1 MRRAAAWLASAL
13 FMPAAFAADD
23 APMADAGRLASP
35 AGLSALIAC
44 DGHPDDLLAIAPAV
58 GDPLKAVAFG
68 WRPLPAAN
76 MFMSEFELNAP
87 VQVFGRSSTRIA
99 FSGTA
104 VMAVL
109 DEADPHPLAKQL
121 QLETAID
128 TPQKAMFGREVRSVD
143 VVDRITG
150 APRIESAVLTVST
163 VATHPGK
170 VLAGCSYGLD
180 EPDTP
185 QDAPAAA
192 GK

>member
-1 MRRAAAWLASAL
+1 MRLAAAWLASAL

-23 APMADAGRLASP
+23 APVADAARLASP

-68 WRPLPAAN
+68 WRSLPAAN

-121 QLETAID
+121 KLETAID

-143 VVDRITG
+143 VVDRKTG

-180 EPDTP
+180 EPDAA
-185 QDAPAAA
+185 QDTPAAT